1 DIVGAKSGL
10 ADAEIIK
17 LACDAF
23 DALFP
28 SNYVMRVGNR
38 KILDGILEYAAV
50 PGEKKLSAILAIDKL
65 PKIGAENVEKEL
77 LGIGIDGRAAKKI
90 LELISIEGKNGEI
103 VAKLE
108 KSLAGISVATDG
120 FSELKLLLS
129 YIDAFGVSD
138 KVRFSPSLAR
148 GLNYYTGTIFE
159 AFIIEG
165 KITSSIA
172 AGGRYDDLI
181 GNFAGAREKIPA
193 VGISFGLDVICEAL
207 KDGVGITSNFQ
218 KPPDVYVCIAAKEQ
232 DAELENYAI
241 RIVGNFRKANI
252 PSFLDLSQRSIGKNL
267 EFASKKGYKYA
278 AIAGMEDLKGRKV
291 KLKDLISGEEKTLA
305 LNDAVNA
312 VA

>member
-1 DIVGAKSGL
+1 
-10 ADAEIIK
+10 
-17 LACDAF
+17 
-23 DALFP
+23 
-28 SNYVMRVGNR
+28 M
-38 KILDGILEYAAV
+38 
-50 PGEKKLSAILAIDKL
+50 
-65 PKIGAENVEKEL
+65 
-77 LGIGIDGRAAKKI
+77 
-90 LELISIEGKNGEI
+90 
-103 VAKLE
+103 
-108 KSLAGISVATDG
+108 
-120 FSELKLLLS
+120 
-129 YIDAFGVSD
+129 
-138 KVRFSPSLAR
+138 
-148 GLNYYTGTIFE
+148 
-159 AFIIEG
+159 
-165 KITSSIA
+165 
-172 AGGRYDDLI
+172 
-181 GNFAGAREKIPA
+181 
-193 VGISFGLDVICEAL
+193 ICEAL